1 MSDDA
6 ELFYR
11 HRSLLF
17 TLGYELLGSVADAE
31 DVVQEAWLRWSQRP
45 VGEVVNPRAYLAQIV
60 TRLALN
66 RLRTLARRRE
76 DYVGPWLPDP
86 LLTAPD
92 VAEDVVLAES
102 VSLALLVVLESLG
115 PRERAVFV
123 LREVFGYG
131 YDEIAAA
138 VDSSPAAV
146 RQLAH
151 RARQHVDQRR
161 PRFPADAATAGR
173 VGAEFE
179 RSLLSGDLQALMD
192 VLAPD
197 VVMLSDGGGLV
208 SAARR
213 PIEGADAVAR
223 FLLGIVAKSADVS
236 IEHAC
241 VNGSPA
247 WVTRRDGRAHGAVLA
262 EINEGRIAA

>member
-6 ELFYR
+6 ELFDR

-115 PRERAVFV
+115 PANGRCSCCAR
-123 LREVFGYG
+123 
-131 YDEIAAA
+131 
-138 VDSSPAAV
+138 SSATAMTRSPPRWTA
-146 RQLAH
+146 
-151 RARQHVDQRR
+151 RR
-161 PRFPADAATAGR
+161 PRCASSPTGP
-173 VGAEFE
+173 G
-179 RSLLSGDLQALMD
+179 SMSTSGVPGSRPTRPPQDGS
-192 VLAPD
+192 AP
-197 VVMLSDGGGLV
+197 S
-208 SAARR
+208 SN
-213 PIEGADAVAR
+213 AV
-223 FLLGIVAKSADVS
+223 
-236 IEHAC
+236 C
-241 VNGSPA
+241 
-247 WVTRRDGRAHGAVLA
+247 
-262 EINEGRIAA
+262 